1 MMAGRGGRVRAGAG
15 RRGGRT
21 ALGPRLPATAR
32 LCPLLLL
39 LCVPTAA
46 GAQDIAARVAAVHD
60 GRVHMSFAA
69 RPGVCG
75 DGRSISMS
83 SGSGDWE
90 SDCEPGPVR
99 VSIERLGGATV
110 RIRTYVGGRWRPG
123 VAAVTDLGTVPAAQA
138 ARYLLDV
145 ARHGDG
151 HPGSDAILGAALADS
166 VTVWPDLLDIA
177 RSSSVATATRKSA
190 VFWLGQ
196 AAGEAAV
203 QGLTGLATS
212 GDPDEPVR
220 ESAIFAL
227 SQLRNGAGVEPL
239 IKIARSAA
247 DPRLRKKAIFWL
259 GQSDD
264 PRALALF
271 EELLTKH

>member
-1 MMAGRGGRVRAGAG
+1 MTPRTTVPMLALVLLAGA
-15 RRGGRT
+15 
-21 ALGPRLPATAR
+21 
-32 LCPLLLL
+32 
-39 LCVPTAA
+39 VPGSVAA
-46 GAQDIAARVAAVHD
+46 QGLAARVAAVRE
-60 GRVHMSFAA
+60 GRVHLSFAA

-75 DGRSISMS
+75 NGRNISMTQ
-83 SGSGDWE
+83 GSGDWE

-99 VSIERLGGATV
+99 ISIERQGGATA

-123 VAAVTDLGTVPAAQA
+123 VDAVTDLGTVSAAEA

-145 ARHGDG
+145 ARSGDER
-151 HPGSDAILGAALADS
+151 PGSDAVLGAALADS
-166 VTVWPDLLDIA
+166 VVVWPQLLDLA
-177 RSSSVATATRKSA
+177 RAREVPSATRKSA

-203 QGLTGLATS
+203 QGLTGLATDS
-212 GDPDEPVR
+212 DQDEQVK

-227 SQLRNGAGVEPL
+227 SQLHHGAGVEPL
-239 IKIARSAA
+239 IKIARSSA
-247 DPRLRKKAIFWL
+247 DPRLRRKAIFWL

-271 EELLTKH
+271 EELLTKP

>member
-1 MMAGRGGRVRAGAG
+1 MTAGRGGQVRADAG
-15 RRGGRT
+15 RKDARLAGRVV
-21 ALGPRLPATAR
+21 LPAAAR

-39 LCVPTAA
+39 LGAPAVL
-46 GAQDIAARVAAVHD
+46 GAQGIAARVAGVRD
-60 GRVHMSFAA
+60 GRVHLSFAA

-75 DGRSISMS
+75 NGRNIQMS
-83 SGSGDWE
+83 SSSGDWE

-99 VSIERLGGATV
+99 VSIERQAGATV
-110 RIRTYVGGRWRPG
+110 RIRTHVGGRWRPG
-123 VAAVTDLGTVPAAQA
+123 VQSVTDLGTVPAAGA
-138 ARYLLDV
+138 AHYLLDV
-145 ARHGDG
+145 ARHSDAR
-151 HPGSDAILGAALADS
+151 PGSEAILGAALADS
-166 VTVWPDLLDIA
+166 VTVWPDLLAIA
-177 RSSSVATATRKSA
+177 RSPGVPSATKKSA

-203 QGLTGLATS
+203 QGLTRLATGNDS
-212 GDPDEPVR
+212 DEQVK

-227 SQLRNGAGVEPL
+227 SQLHNGAGVEPL
-239 IKIARSAA
+239 ITIARSNA
-247 DPRLRKKAIFWL
+247 DPRLRKKALFWL